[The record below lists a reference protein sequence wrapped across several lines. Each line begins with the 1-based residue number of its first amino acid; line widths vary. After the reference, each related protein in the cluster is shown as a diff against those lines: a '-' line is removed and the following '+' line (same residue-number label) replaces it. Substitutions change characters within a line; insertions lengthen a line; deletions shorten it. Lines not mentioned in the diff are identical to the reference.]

1 MLGEND
7 SKQYSSDLSLEF
19 KLSRDSREESEEYI
33 SRSLFGLVETETVET
48 STAYSYSEGDD
59 NIREL
64 YFSFGPECTNTI
76 DALIEV
82 NAIDSADELYCYP
95 DEW

>member
-1 MLGEND
+1 M
-7 SKQYSSDLSLEF
+7 
-19 KLSRDSREESEEYI
+19 
-33 SRSLFGLVETETVET
+33 ETVET
-48 STAYSYSEGDD
+48 PTAYSCSEGDD

-76 DALIEV
+76 NALIEV
-82 NAIDSADELYCYP
+82 NAIDSADQLYCYP